1 MKRNI
6 FKNRVNPPGEWIQA
20 HTQQLFGPPFL
31 SLNFRAFFAH
41 SDFYSK
47 EKVWDLSSLLYC
59 LYPDLS
65 LRSAWPQG
73 WPWSS
78 LSYRLKFQITDPLR
92 CSLNLLP
99 TPLCFCHDIC
109 PWLLLFSIARGY
121 TLFWGQGHSYFIEE
135 NQLQTL
141 EFSLYLLHK

>member
-1 MKRNI
+1 M
-6 FKNRVNPPGEWIQA
+6 NPGSY
-20 HTQQLFGPPFL
+20 TTTLFGPPFL

-59 LYPDLS
+59 LCPDLS

-78 LSYRLKFQITDPLR
+78 LSYRLKFQITDPPQ

-99 TPLCFCHDIC
+99 TPLCFYHDIF
-109 PWLLLFSIARGY
+109 PWLLLFSIPTRLY
-121 TLFWGQGHSYFIEE
+121 TLLGARPF
-135 NQLQTL
+135 
-141 EFSLYLLHK
+141 LLHWGKPASDSGIQFILVA